1 MNSDEGFDKVAPADI
16 RSSAQSLIAIV
27 ILGFGN
33 FMGSNS
39 SGWIQKLFTIEG
51 VTNWTKVFIVPT
63 VLTILCA
70 VIFMLFF
77 RDEKVKNR

>member
-1 MNSDEGFDKVAPADI
+1 VDKIAPKDI
-16 RSSAQSLIAIV
+16 RASAQSLIAIV

-33 FMGSNS
+33 FVGSIF
-39 SGWIQKLFTIEG
+39 SGWIGNIFTTG
-51 VTNWTKVFIVPT
+51 TGPKPVTNWTGVFIVPT

-77 RDEKVKNR
+77 RDEKA

>member
-1 MNSDEGFDKVAPADI
+1 MNSVERYNMVSPADI
-16 RSSAQSLIAIV
+16 RASAQSLIAIV

-33 FMGSNS
+33 FVGSNF
-39 SGWIQKLFTIEG
+39 SGWIQKLFTDAG

-77 RDEKVKNR
+77 RDEKVRNR